1 MKSISISS
9 FSFCFS
15 AVLLVASCR
24 KPNEFQPPPPPE
36 VTVENP
42 EIRDVTLYEIFPGRV
57 EARESI
63 TLVAR
68 VNGFLEGVHFDAGSM
83 VKAGDLLFTIEQE
96 GYIAAVNAAKA
107 TLAQAEAGLS
117 LAQASLSRKENAFKA
132 QAVSELDVLTA
143 KADVQAAEA
152 AVKAAAAQVEGA
164 ELNLSYT
171 KISAPMNGVISRE
184 FVSEGNLVGPGAVSE
199 LALLLSIDQANVY
212 FSADERRLLPKLRD
226 RESNPER
233 VAEGLSAVKLVMA
246 DGTDYPLEGKVDYV
260 GNNLDTLTG
269 TLQVR
274 AVYDNPNGFLI
285 QGMFAKVKVP
295 KQREGVMLIPEI
307 AIQRDLVGSYV
318 YTLTAEDKVE
328 STYIE
333 LGEMYGQQRIINQ
346 GLDKNARVVIKGIQR
361 VRPGANVS
369 VSGSAKGE

>member
-1 MKSISISS
+1 MKSISLAL
-9 FSFCFS
+9 FL
-15 AVLLVASCR
+15 VVGLLQLTACR

-36 VTVENP
+36 VTVQNP
-42 EIRDVTLYEIFPGRV
+42 ELKDVVLYETFPGRV

-68 VNGFLEGVHFDAGSM
+68 VNGFLQEVHFEAGSK

-96 GYIAAVNAAKA
+96 AYIAAVNAAKA
-107 TLAQAEAGLS
+107 TLAQAKAGLS
-117 LAQASLSRKENAFKA
+117 LSQASLSRKEQAFKA

-143 KADVQAAEA
+143 QADVQAAEA
-152 AVKAAAAQVEGA
+152 LVQVASAQLEAA

-171 KISAPMNGVISRE
+171 KIPAPMDGVISRK
-184 FVSEGNLVGPGAVSE
+184 FVSEGNLVGPGAVSQ
-199 LALLLSIDQANVY
+199 LALLLSIEQANVY

-226 RESNPER
+226 RESNPDR
-233 VAEGLSAVKLVMA
+233 VAKSLSTVKLVMA
-246 DGTDYPLEGKVDYV
+246 DGNDYPLEGKVDYV

-295 KQREGVMLIPEI
+295 KQREGAMLIPEI
-307 AIQRDLVGSYV
+307 AIQRDLLGTYV

-328 STYIE
+328 STYIA
-333 LGEMYGQQRIINQ
+333 LGEMYGQQRIVNG

-361 VRPGANVS
+361 VRPGANVT